1 MRLIIVSDYP
11 FLIEKSG
18 YANQCNLLLPK
29 IIDNYS
35 DIEIIFIPISI
46 TVEKNYYK
54 LLDYKFLKD
63 NLNFDYKKEKYIQK
77 IKFYLLKSREEIF
90 KAITH
95 LDNEIKLNEK
105 DKIFFYC
112 DLNSNISIDNNIKAT
127 TYYWYPCHFSFND
140 KIDGI
145 YDNELFLK
153 LKKDEEVNL
162 KKILYF
168 FDKIATFSTYGTYVL
183 DELNYDTTFIN
194 HCLNDKLY
202 YNLNNKNEL
211 RKKYNIS
218 NDSYLC
224 LIIGRNNDITDRK
237 SFKENLEGFK
247 LFCNKVNNPNIYL
260 ILHTLFLK
268 GKDKVDLIE
277 IINDLDISD
286 RIITIPNHLIELND
300 KQINELYNISDVL
313 LCCSKVEGF
322 GLTPLEAQYSGL
334 PVVVTDCTAMVD
346 NLYNGIKTKPKIVSN
361 VVNGINSFSLPDPI
375 EIGNALVNI
384 YNKNYEKKEIPKK
397 NYNIDY
403 VFKDWVRFLN
413 LQDNNDIINLQE
425 KKILFVLTSKENL
438 IHNINKIRQIYSNYS
453 ILIIQKDD
461 DIIYNQ
467 IISLRLNNILISK
480 NNKSFLHNYKLI
492 YNDLEYYDFYFF
504 INNIKIDKLIENIIS
519 NKMYYTRQLINN
531 KINKQEL
538 SNLFLKD
545 DLKNDFILS
554 NTLTY
559 YNENLLVS
567 SENLYKIIRYFEN
580 IDEDKLNQDAFNI
593 IFSFYLSQQNS
604 VVLD

>member
-29 IIDNYS
+29 IIDNFP

-46 TVEKNYYK
+46 TVDKHSYK
-54 LLDYKFLKD
+54 LLDYKLLKD
-63 NLNFDYKKEKYIQK
+63 KLNFDYKQEKYIEK
-77 IKFYLLKSREEIF
+77 IKLYLLKSREDIF

-95 LDNEIKLNEK
+95 LDNEIKLDEK
-105 DKIFFYC
+105 DKILFYC

-127 TYYWYPCHFSFND
+127 TYYWHPCHFSFND
-140 KIDGI
+140 NIDGI
-145 YDNELFLK
+145 YNNKLFLK
-153 LKKDEEVNL
+153 LKKDEEINL
-162 KKILYF
+162 KKILYI

-183 DELNYDTTFIN
+183 NELNYTTTFIN
-194 HCLNDKLY
+194 HCLDDKLY

-211 RKKYNIS
+211 KKKYNLS
-218 NDSYLC
+218 NDCYLC
-224 LIIGRNNDITDRK
+224 LIIGRNNDILDRK
-237 SFKENLEGFK
+237 AFKENLEGFK
-247 LFCNKVNNPNIYL
+247 LFCDKIKNLDVYL
-260 ILHTLFLK
+260 ILHTLYLK

-277 IINDLDISD
+277 IIKDLDISD
-286 RIITIPNHLIELND
+286 RIITLPTNLIELND

-322 GLTPLEAQYSGL
+322 GLTSLEAQYTGL

-361 VVNGINSFSLPDPI
+361 VVNGINSLSLPDPI

-384 YNKNYEKKEIPKK
+384 YNKNYEKKDIPKK
-397 NYNIDY
+397 KYNIDY
-403 VFKDWVRFLN
+403 VFSDWVRFLN
-413 LQDNNDIINLQE
+413 LQDNNDIINLKE
-425 KKILFVLTSKENL
+425 KKVLFVLTSKINL

-467 IISLRLNNILISK
+467 IKSLKLNNMLILK

-492 YNDLEYYDFYFF
+492 YNDLEYYDLYFF
-504 INNIKIDKLIENIIS
+504 INSIKIDKPIENIIF
-519 NKMYYTRQLINN
+519 NKIYYTRKLINN

-538 SNLFLKD
+538 SDLFLKD
-545 DLKNDFILS
+545 DFKNDFILS
-554 NTLTY
+554 NKLTY
-559 YNENLLVS
+559 YNEDLLVS
-567 SENLYKIIRYFEN
+567 SENLYKIIQYFKN
-580 IDEDKLNQDAFNI
+580 IDEDKLIQQVFNI